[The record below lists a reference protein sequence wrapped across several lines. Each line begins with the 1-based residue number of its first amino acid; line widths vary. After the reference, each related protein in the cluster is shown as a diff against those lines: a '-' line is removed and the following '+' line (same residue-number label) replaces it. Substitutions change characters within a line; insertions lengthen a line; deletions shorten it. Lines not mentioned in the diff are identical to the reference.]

1 MAAMILVTFS
11 AMRNAATQFGNSAT
25 AVRNTTNSMLNLVSN
40 TNGEWL
46 GEAGTSYRNK
56 FAQLQGDMNDIFR
69 IITDY
74 MNDVSRIL
82 ANYEQAES
90 DIKNQLN
97 PLQTDVV
104 EF

>member
-1 MAAMILVTFS
+1 MAAMILVTFDE
-11 AMRNAATQFGNSAT
+11 MNTAATQFGNSAS

-69 IITDY
+69 IITEY

-82 ANYEQAES
+82 ANYKQAES
-90 DIKNQLN
+90 EIKSQIT
-97 PLQTDVV
+97 PLDTDVV
-104 EF
+104 KF